1 MEDLGRGGV
10 WKRSLIINTTQDP
23 TRSLSLLV
31 LIWSKSKMM
40 EKVCTFS
47 VFSAPIFTHDLTPLL
62 RPSYQQ
68 SCFVEEIN
76 LFSRF
81 LDQKSKDDDD
91 QTEVEEDELSSTMI
105 IVLCVTSFA
114 AIVLIWV
121 TIMVIVWFKRWSAKN
136 TAEHAQAGIPRR
148 PKVFKL

>member
-1 MEDLGRGGV
+1 
-10 WKRSLIINTTQDP
+10 
-23 TRSLSLLV
+23 
-31 LIWSKSKMM
+31 M

-47 VFSAPIFTHDLTPLL
+47 VFSAPIFTHDLNPYSGLPLNN
-62 RPSYQQ
+62 PAS
-68 SCFVEEIN
+68 VEEIN

>member
-1 MEDLGRGGV
+1 MHHHVNPLFRLLGEKNPLFKTEGGGEI
-10 WKRSLIINTTQDP
+10 WYTEIQERHYYNPAPPYGELQSSP
-23 TRSLSLLV
+23 TISHPYSGL
-31 LIWSKSKMM
+31 
-40 EKVCTFS
+40 
-47 VFSAPIFTHDLTPLL
+47 PLNN
-62 RPSYQQ
+62 PAS
-68 SCFVEEIN
+68 VEEIN
-76 LFSRF
+76 LFLRF
-81 LDQKSKDDDD
+81 LDQKSQDDDD

-148 PKVFKL
+148 PKAFKL